1 MSLRALRFLVAAAAL
16 AAGAVDGQLARP
28 LVGRTVQS
36 VIEELRSGGA
46 PLVYS
51 NALLPDTL
59 IVSAEPSATDPLS
72 LAREVL
78 APHGLTLRMQ
88 GGAWLVVRADVS
100 QTLPGAIIVDVQ
112 AAYAGAPLA
121 SFSVQIQGPKAL
133 STRGADGRAELSAL
147 PPGEYSVIV
156 RSPGFLPQRVVA
168 RVDAGATA
176 TLSVSLMEAVAKL
189 DEVVVTASRYD
200 LESRAQ
206 PSTADFS
213 REDMENFLTLGDDAL
228 RVAQRLPGV
237 ASNGFSARPYMRG
250 GAPNEVAVH
259 LDGVRL
265 VEPYHLRDFQAVF
278 SAIDQRMVE
287 HVAVH
292 AGGFPAEY
300 GDALSGLMIVEPR
313 EPTAIEN
320 ELGLS
325 VLYTSFLTSG
335 TFAGDR
341 ASWLFSAR
349 DSNLDSV
356 VADHIGNPQYSD
368 LFARI
373 GVELGAKHRLVFA
386 DLSLDDDIVFTL
398 EDSPEDRERSASDT
412 ESHQAWFKLD
422 SDWTER
428 LSSTTWLHST
438 RFSSERREDVADVA
452 EVIGIVDDRR
462 KLDATAVKQNWQY
475 SPGDRQLARF
485 GFEVERREAEYRYV
499 GVADR
504 RGILATLVQDASLA
518 RAIQLA
524 PTGNSYAAY
533 FEDRLRL
540 GERVVTDLGLRWD
553 RKDYLAP
560 ADDDDRYSPRL
571 SVLVLLSPATDL
583 RLSYGRFFQ
592 AEGLLDLQVEDGVTG
607 FAAAQRSVHSI
618 VSIEHRF
625 PDALAVR
632 AEWYH
637 KSTSD
642 VRPRFENQFEPLVSA
657 PEIRA
662 SRILIAPERAKSDG
676 IELFVSGEAPVP
688 WWIGLSLANA
698 DDIIGGARVPRS
710 WDQDTAFNAGV
721 TWALGPWRISGAL
734 NAHRGWPATEVTVE
748 QSSTGEP
755 IAVAGPR
762 NALRMPHVRKVDF
775 GASRDFTLGGTAL
788 EFFAEVANVT
798 DHENPCCLV
807 YDPATAADGSPTL
820 AVDDQGQTGITGN
833 IGLLWRF

>member
-1 MSLRALRFLVAAAAL
+1 MSLRALRLFVAAAAL

-36 VIEELRSGGA
+36 VIEDLRTAGS

-51 NALLPDTL
+51 DTLLPDTL
-59 IVSAEPSATDPLS
+59 TVSAEPSATEPLA

-78 APHGLTLRMQ
+78 APHGLTVRIQ
-88 GGAWLVVRADVS
+88 GGAWLVVRAEAA
-100 QTLPGAIIVDVQ
+100 QALPGAIVVEVQ

-121 SFSVQIQGPKAL
+121 SFTVQAEGPRELSV
-133 STRGADGRAELSAL
+133 RGADGRAEISDL
-147 PPGEYSVIV
+147 PPGRYSVIV
-156 RSPGFLPQRVVA
+156 RSPGFLPERAVA
-168 RVDAGATA
+168 TVDAGATA

-189 DEVVVTASRYD
+189 DQIVVTASRYD

-237 ASNGFSARPYMRG
+237 ANNGFSARPYMRG
-250 GAPNEVAVH
+250 GAPDEVAVH

-265 VEPYHLRDFQAVF
+265 VEPYHLRDFQSVF

-292 AGGFPAEY
+292 AGGFPPEY

-313 EPTAIEN
+313 EPMEIEN
-320 ELGLS
+320 EIGLS

-335 TFAGDR
+335 TFADDR

-349 DSNLDSV
+349 ESNLDRV
-356 VADHIGNPQYSD
+356 LADHIGQPDYSD
-368 LFARI
+368 LFARV
-373 GVELGAKHRLVFA
+373 GVDLNAKHRLAFA
-386 DLSLDDDIVFTL
+386 DLSFDDDIVFT
-398 EDSPEDRERSASDT
+398 ENSPEDRERAASDT
-412 ESHQAWFKLD
+412 TVHQAWLKLD

-438 RFSSERREDVADVA
+438 SFSSERNEDVADVA
-452 EVIGIVDDRR
+452 EVIGSVDDRR
-462 KLDATAVKQNWQY
+462 ELDATAVKQNWQY
-475 SPGDRQLARF
+475 SPGDKQLARF
-485 GFEVERREAEYRYV
+485 GFEVERREAEYRYL

-504 RGILATLVQDASLA
+504 RGILATLVQDPSLV
-518 RAIQLA
+518 RAIQVA

-540 GERVVTDLGLRWD
+540 GGRVVTDLGVRWD
-553 RKDYLAP
+553 RKDYLPP
-560 ADDDDRYSPRL
+560 ADEDDRYSPRL
-571 SVLVLLSPATDL
+571 SVLVMLSSATDL

-592 AEGLLDLQVEDGVTG
+592 AEGLADLQVEDGVTE
-607 FAAAQRSVHSI
+607 FAAAQRSAHSI
-618 VSIEHRF
+618 VSLEHRF
-625 PDALAVR
+625 PSALAVR

-637 KSTSD
+637 KTTSD
-642 VRPRFENQFEPLVSA
+642 VRPRFENLFEPLVAA

-662 SRILIAPERAKSDG
+662 SRILIAPERAVSDG
-676 IELFVSGEAPVP
+676 VELFVSGEAPVP
-688 WWIGLSLANA
+688 WWVGLSLANA
-698 DDIIGGARVPRS
+698 DDIVGGTRVPRS
-710 WDQDTAFNAGV
+710 WDQDTALNAGV
-721 TWALGPWRISGAL
+721 TWMVGPWTINGAFT
-734 NAHRGWPATEVTVE
+734 AHRGWPATELTVA
-748 QSSTGEP
+748 QDSAGEP

-762 NALRMPHVRKVDF
+762 NTVRMPNVRKLDF
-775 GASRDFTLGGTAL
+775 GASRDFMLGGTAL

-798 DHENPCCLV
+798 DHKNPCCLV
-807 YDPATAADGSPTL
+807 YDPVTAADGSPTL
-820 AVDDQGQTGITGN
+820 AVDDQGETGITGN
-833 IGLLWRF
+833 LGLLWRF